1 MAWKST
7 TLKFQRWDV
16 PSNGNHKMNRR
27 VALITGAS
35 SGIGRA
41 LAIEAVR
48 RGFAVGL
55 MARSADGLQETARA
69 CTDILGD
76 ANTDNMVLTSIGDV
90 SIEADCKR
98 FVDESLALWGKIDVL
113 VNNAGISMRG
123 IFEDTELS
131 VLQRLMD
138 TNFWGTV
145 YCTKYAFPALLRS
158 KGSVVGISSIAGFKG
173 LPART
178 GYSASKFAMQGF
190 LESLRCENLETGLH
204 VLIACPGY
212 TESNIRKTALDAS
225 GSQQNE
231 SPLKES
237 KLMSAEAVA
246 EATWNA
252 IEKRRTYLILTLQ
265 GKMAVWI
272 NKWFPKLADRLTYNV
287 IKKEPNSPIK

>member
-1 MAWKST
+1 
-7 TLKFQRWDV
+7 
-16 PSNGNHKMNRR
+16 MNRR

-123 IFEDTELS
+123 IFEDTELT

-145 YCTKYAFPALLRS
+145 YCTKYALPALLRS

-246 EATWNA
+246 AATWNA
-252 IEKRRTYLILTLQ
+252 IEKRRTYLVLTLQ

-272 NKWFPKLADRLTYNV
+272 NKWFPNLADRLTYNV

>member
-1 MAWKST
+1 M
-7 TLKFQRWDV
+7 
-16 PSNGNHKMNRR
+16 R

-41 LAIEAVR
+41 LAIEATR
-48 RGFAVGL
+48 LGYAVGL
-55 MARSADGLQETARA
+55 MARSLEGLNETVQA
-69 CTDILGD
+69 CSALFVDPSKTKTAQII
-76 ANTDNMVLTSIGDV
+76 TTVGDV
-90 SIEADCKR
+90 CVEADCKR
-98 FVDESLALWGKIDVL
+98 FIDESLAQWGRIDVL
-113 VNNAGISMRG
+113 INNAGISMRG
-123 IFEDTELS
+123 IFVDTELT

-145 YCTKYAFPALLRS
+145 YCTKYALPALLDN

-212 TESNIRKTALDAS
+212 TESNIRKTALD
-225 GSQQNE
+225 GQGLQQNE
-231 SPLKES
+231 SPLKEN

-252 IEKRRTYLILTLQ
+252 ILGKRNYLILTLQ

-287 IKKEPNSPIK
+287 IKKEPNSPFK

>member
-1 MAWKST
+1 
-7 TLKFQRWDV
+7 
-16 PSNGNHKMNRR
+16 MNLR

-41 LAIEAVR
+41 LAIEAVK
-48 RGFAVGL
+48 RGFVVGL
-55 MARSADGLQETARA
+55 MARSADGLQETVRA
-69 CTDILGD
+69 CTEILGD
-76 ANTDNMVLTSIGDV
+76 RSQSSKIHTTIGDV

-98 FVDESLALWGKIDVL
+98 FVDDAMAQWGKIDVL
-113 VNNAGISMRG
+113 INNAGISMRG
-123 IFEDTELS
+123 IFEDTDIS
-131 VLQRLMD
+131 VLQRLMN

-145 YCTKYAFPALLRS
+145 YCTKYALPSLLAN

-212 TESNIRKTALDAS
+212 TESNIRKTALDAR

-231 SPLKES
+231 SPLKEN

-272 NKWFPKLADRLTYNV
+272 NKWFPQLADRLTYNV

>member
-1 MAWKST
+1 LFGDPSKSNTAQVIT
-7 TLKFQRWDV
+7 TV
-16 PSNGNHKMNRR
+16 
-27 VALITGAS
+27 
-35 SGIGRA
+35 
-41 LAIEAVR
+41 
-48 RGFAVGL
+48 
-55 MARSADGLQETARA
+55 
-69 CTDILGD
+69 
-76 ANTDNMVLTSIGDV
+76 GDV
-90 SIEADCKR
+90 SVEADCKR
-98 FVDESLALWGKIDVL
+98 FIDESLAQWGRIDVL
-113 VNNAGISMRG
+113 INNAGISMRG
-123 IFEDTELS
+123 IFVDTELT

-145 YCTKYAFPALLRS
+145 YCTKYALPSLLAN

-212 TESNIRKTALDAS
+212 TESNIRKTALD
-225 GSQQNE
+225 GQGLQQNE
-231 SPLKES
+231 SPLKEN

-252 IEKRRTYLILTLQ
+252 ILGKRNYLILTLQ

-287 IKKEPNSPIK
+287 IKKEPNSPFK

>member
-1 MAWKST
+1 M
-7 TLKFQRWDV
+7 
-16 PSNGNHKMNRR
+16 R

-41 LAIEAVR
+41 LAIEATR
-48 RGFAVGL
+48 LGYAVGL
-55 MARSADGLQETARA
+55 MARSAEGLNETVHA
-69 CTDILGD
+69 CKAVRSD
-76 ANTDNMVLTSIGDV
+76 ASGTNPVQIITTIGDV

-98 FVDESLALWGKIDVL
+98 FVDDAMAQWGKIDVL
-113 VNNAGISMRG
+113 INNAGISMRG
-123 IFEDTELS
+123 IFEDTDIS

-145 YCTKYAFPALLRS
+145 YCTKYALPSLLAN

-231 SPLKES
+231 SPLKEN

-272 NKWFPKLADRLTYNV
+272 NKWFPQLADRLTYNV

>member
-1 MAWKST
+1 
-7 TLKFQRWDV
+7 
-16 PSNGNHKMNRR
+16 MNLR

-41 LAIEAVR
+41 LAIEAVK
-48 RGFAVGL
+48 RGFVVGL
-55 MARSADGLQETARA
+55 MARSEDGLQETVRA
-69 CTDILGD
+69 CTEIPGD
-76 ANTDNMVLTSIGDV
+76 RSQSSKIHTTIGDV

-98 FVDESLALWGKIDVL
+98 FVDDAMAQWGKIDVL
-113 VNNAGISMRG
+113 INNAGISMRG
-123 IFEDTELS
+123 IFEDTDIS

-145 YCTKYAFPALLRS
+145 YCTKYALPSLLAN

-231 SPLKES
+231 SPLKEN

-252 IEKRRTYLILTLQ
+252 IEKRSTYLILTLQ

-272 NKWFPKLADRLTYNV
+272 NKWFPQLADRLTYNV

>member
-1 MAWKST
+1 MEK
-7 TLKFQRWDV
+7 
-16 PSNGNHKMNRR
+16 P

-41 LAIEAVR
+41 LAIEAVKL
-48 RGFAVGL
+48 GYSVGL
-55 MARSADGLQETARA
+55 MARSEEGLNETMSA
-69 CTDILGD
+69 CSALKDVNFTT
-76 ANTDNMVLTSIGDV
+76 NHCVTTVGDV
-90 SIEADCKR
+90 SVDSDCKR
-98 FVDESLALWGKIDVL
+98 FVSDVLSAFGRIDVL
-113 VNNAGISMRG
+113 INNAGISMRG
-123 IFEDTELS
+123 VFADTDLA
-131 VLQRLMD
+131 VLHKLMD

-145 YCTKYAFPALLRS
+145 YCTKHAMPALLKS
-158 KGSVVGISSIAGFKG
+158 KGTVVGISSIAGFKG

-212 TESNIRKTALDAS
+212 TESNIRKTALDAN
-225 GSQQNE
+225 GAQQNE

-246 EATWNA
+246 EATWKA
-252 IEKRRTYLILTLQ
+252 IEKKQMYLVLTMQ

-272 NKWFPKLADRLTYNV
+272 NKWFPKLADKLTYNV
-287 IKKEPNSPIK
+287 IKKEPNSPFK

>member
-1 MAWKST
+1 
-7 TLKFQRWDV
+7 
-16 PSNGNHKMNRR
+16 MNRR

-145 YCTKYAFPALLRS
+145 YCTKYALPALLRS

-190 LESLRCENLETGLH
+190 LQSLRCENLETGLH

-237 KLMSAEAVA
+237 KLMSAEAVT

-287 IKKEPNSPIK
+287 IRKEPNSPIK